1 MFTAFL
7 AHFYNK
13 KLTAMVLLDI
23 SKAFDSVDHKLM
35 ICKRQDAGASSSCT
49 EWSRSYLSGRQ
60 QVVRI
65 NSALSDPLPI
75 ISGIPQGSILAP
87 LLFSTYTNDPTSVPM
102 KCMAKSYVDDTNIF
116 ISFDLKERTHIEEK
130 AHIEEDRFNVGL
142 WCCQNSLLFN
152 PDKT

>member
-7 AHFYNK
+7 ADFYNK

-35 ICKRQDAGASSSCT
+35 ICKPQDAGASSSCT

-65 NSALSDPLPI
+65 NSALSEPLPI
-75 ISGIPQGSILAP
+75 ISGIPQGTILAP
-87 LLFSTYTNDPTSVPM
+87 LLFSTYTNDLTSVPM
-102 KCMAKSYVDDTNIF
+102 KCMAKSDVDDTKLF
-116 ISFDLKERTHIEEK
+116 ISFDLKEKTHTRQENPHLPI
-130 AHIEEDRFNVGL
+130 IL
-142 WCCQNSLLFN
+142 QNGKS
-152 PDKT
+152 